1 MKIRK
6 IWIAAAVFA
15 VDRVSKMWV
24 MARKPAGQVLIP
36 GVLGL
41 RYTENRG
48 IAFSLLSGS
57 PVLPALLSLAVLLGA
72 WLLLRNREI
81 GTLPQVGIW
90 MMAGGAAG
98 NLLDRLLLGY
108 VPDFLE
114 VLFVRFAV
122 FNLADACLTVGCGL
136 VIWSLLFRPGD
147 FEKPGKEAAPTGTR
161 ETESST
167 QAKETEKP

>member
-6 IWIAAAVFA
+6 IWIAAVVFA
-15 VDRVSKMWV
+15 VDRATKMGV
-24 MARKPAGQVLIP
+24 MARKPAGEVLIP

-108 VPDFLE
+108 VPDFIEL
-114 VLFVRFAV
+114 LFVRFAV

-147 FEKPGKEAAPTGTR
+147 FEKPGKQAGSAGKDEMNPVIR
-161 ETESST
+161 ENG
-167 QAKETEKP
+167 TEKP